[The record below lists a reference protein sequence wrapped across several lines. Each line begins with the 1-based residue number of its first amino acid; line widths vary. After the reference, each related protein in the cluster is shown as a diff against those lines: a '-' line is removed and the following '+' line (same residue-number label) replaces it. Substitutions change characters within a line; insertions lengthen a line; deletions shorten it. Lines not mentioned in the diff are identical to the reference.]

1 MKFEMLKPDFSTNVW
16 SLAVVAIPVI
26 IAIFVAVMAFS
37 AWKYTLEVKDGQLT
51 IKSLFY
57 NTRLNVTEIDLAN
70 AKVVSLKRDGI
81 KIKWRT
87 NGMGLPGLMV
97 GWFRGEGGK
106 YKMYVTNRDQVLFL
120 PTQKGYTILFST
132 SQGPEIIKELRKA
145 QGLL

>member
-1 MKFEMLKPDFSTNVW
+1 MKFEMLKPDFTANVW
-16 SLAVVAIPVI
+16 ALILAVIPVVI
-26 IAIFVAVMAFS
+26 VIFVVIMVFS
-37 AWKYTLEVKDGQLT
+37 AWKYTLEIKDGQLT

-57 NTRLNVTEIDLAN
+57 NTRLDIADIDAAG

-87 NGMGLPGLMV
+87 NGIGLPGLSV

-106 YKMYVTNRDQVLFL
+106 YKMYVTDQDQVLLL
-120 PTQKGYTILFST
+120 PTRKGYTILFST
-132 SQGPEIIKELRKA
+132 GQGAAIIKELRQA